1 LRWTHNDGMAD
12 GLDDIDLRMLA
23 ALRRNARISV
33 PALADEVGVSRANA
47 YRRLDRL
54 TDDGVIRDF
63 TIRVDPARVGRPIS
77 VLILIS
83 VQQRRWRDIKDTLAA
98 LEGVE
103 YLVATTGE
111 FDYLALIRIADVSVL
126 RDVVLERLHST
137 PGVVSTRTVFVLD
150 EEHLP

>member
-1 LRWTHNDGMAD
+1 MSAMMD
-12 GLDDIDLRMLA
+12 GLDDIDVRMLA
-23 ALRRNARISV
+23 ALRRNSRISV

-63 TIRVDPARVGRPIS
+63 TIRVDPTRVGRPIS

-103 YLVATTGE
+103 YLAATTGE
-111 FDYLALIRIADVSVL
+111 FDYLALIRIPDVSVL

-150 EEHLP
+150 EEHLA